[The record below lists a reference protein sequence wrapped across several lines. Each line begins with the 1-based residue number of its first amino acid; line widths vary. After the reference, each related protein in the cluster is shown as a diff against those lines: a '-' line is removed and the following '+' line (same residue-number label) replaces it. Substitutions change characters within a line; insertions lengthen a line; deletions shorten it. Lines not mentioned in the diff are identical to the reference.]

1 MFQTSSQ
8 GNTQTDIAPLVS
20 TSGLYRWVSALFAF
34 LIWGGWAYYANGE
47 AAENQR
53 VTSALV
59 QGTASLLITLFMVH
73 AVTWLYG
80 RIEVPYVRLALPAVL
95 TVSFTGSGLSTIH
108 YFVGTPNI
116 FYTVAP
122 ALSVAF
128 AFCLFTTYKLGK
140 HGRDRKESVH
150 E

>member
-1 MFQTSSQ
+1 MVETSSQ
-8 GNTQTDIAPLVS
+8 DKTQRDIVTAFG
-20 TSGLYRWVSALFAF
+20 TSRLYRWVSALFAF

-53 VTSALV
+53 ITSTLV
-59 QGTASLLITLFMVH
+59 QGTASLLITFFMVN

-80 RIEVPYVRLALPAVL
+80 RIEVPYVRLVLPAVL
-95 TVSFTGSGLSTIH
+95 TVSFTGSSLVAVH
-108 YFVGTPNI
+108 YFAGTPNI

-128 AFCLFTTYKLGK
+128 AFCLFTTVKLRR
-140 HGRDRKESVH
+140 HGRERKESVR